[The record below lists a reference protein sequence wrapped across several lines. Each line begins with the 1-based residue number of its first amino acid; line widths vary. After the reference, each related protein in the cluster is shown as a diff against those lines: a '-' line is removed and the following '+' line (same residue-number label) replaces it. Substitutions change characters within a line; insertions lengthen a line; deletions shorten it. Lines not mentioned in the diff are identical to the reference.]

1 MVAPKK
7 LGIVSDQDVQYNR
20 CDLLPYVCN
29 ELIRVL
35 EETPEEVLRLVEQN
49 GMVASDR
56 LPVEGFVE
64 DAPVSPPLRTVVEER
79 ELP

>member
-1 MVAPKK
+1 M
-7 LGIVSDQDVQYNR
+7 Y
-20 CDLLPYVCN
+20 N

-49 GMVASDR
+49 GMVAFDR